1 MKCRVSEDE
10 LNHDLNQVDADDI
23 NDAFIKFLSASRD
36 VKLEI
41 LVETV
46 TEMPERDLLCLLTA
60 CEVGDWG
67 LAGKTIIDA
76 LKDYAHDCA
85 TGGVLT

>member
-10 LNHDLNQVDADDI
+10 LNHDLNQVDDDDI
-23 NDAFIKFLSASRD
+23 AQAFRKFLSASED

-41 LVETV
+41 LVEAV
-46 TEMPERDLLCLLTA
+46 TEMRECDLLSLLTA
-60 CEVGDWG
+60 CEDGDRI
-67 LAGKTIIDA
+67 LAGKIVIAA
-76 LKDYAHDCA
+76 LKDYSHDCA